1 MTLDLWLA
9 FVAAAAVLV
18 AIPGPTVM
26 LVVGY
31 ALSHGRGSGRYTVP
45 GVALG
50 DITAMSLS
58 FIGLGALL
66 SAAPALFQWVQWAG
80 AAYLVYLG
88 IQLWR
93 APPVVAT
100 ASVSSQAEPPWRM
113 LGHAWAVTSLNP
125 KGIVFFVAFVPQFLG
140 RDAPVAPQ
148 LLLLGATFSVIAT
161 LNSIAYAFLAGSVRA
176 AVSQPRV
183 VRAIHRLGGSILIA
197 AGIVTAG
204 LKHMA

>member
-9 FVAAAAVLV
+9 FVVAAVILV

-31 ALSHGRGSGRYTVP
+31 ALSQGRSSGRYTVP

-50 DITAMSLS
+50 DVTAMSLS

-66 SAAPALFQWVQWAG
+66 AASAELFRAVQWAG

-88 IQLWR
+88 VQLWR
-93 APPVVAT
+93 APPVVAAAPVPRG
-100 ASVSSQAEPPWRM
+100 ASSRWRM

-125 KGIVFFVAFVPQFLG
+125 KGIVFFVAFVPQFLSPNL
-140 RDAPVAPQ
+140 PVAPQ

-161 LNSIAYAFLAGSVRA
+161 LNSIAYALLAGSVRA
-176 AVSQPRV
+176 AVSEPRV
-183 VRAIHRLGGSILIA
+183 VRAIHRIGGSILIA

-204 LKHMA
+204 LKHVA